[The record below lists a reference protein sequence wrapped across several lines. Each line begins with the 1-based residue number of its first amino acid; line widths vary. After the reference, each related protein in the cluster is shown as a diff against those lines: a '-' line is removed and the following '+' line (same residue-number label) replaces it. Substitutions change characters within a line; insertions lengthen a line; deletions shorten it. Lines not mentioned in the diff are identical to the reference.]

1 MNKRSVILVLAVL
14 LLMIVALMGLPV
26 MTNSIAREEM
36 RGPVIET
43 CTPEPVYELDENGN
57 YVG

>member
-14 LLMIVALMGLPV
+14 LLMIVALTGIPM
-26 MTNSIAREEM
+26 MANRIAREEM

-43 CTPEPVYELDENGN
+43 CTPEPVYEMDENGN
-57 YVG
+57 YIG